1 MPSKRS
7 RNVPTV
13 VATHDLELEQDE
25 QDNRAE
31 RYNHLLKPIR
41 DLAENFNIDLATELE
56 EYLDDLEDL
65 TIAFQDH
72 EGIKKLNFAEAAL
85 LIRGSSLIYSKKV
98 DYLYDLVFK
107 VLDSVTAQRDKRI
120 RADLHDDEDTPLD
133 EHGQPIVSDHAD
145 FVDDFLSLDDIPED
159 DNISLQRD
167 GTTGGSPHLA
177 EWDVDRRRTKASNF
191 AVPLAFLQAAN
202 LQNGS
207 ANAFRLSTSQVH
219 ASGALLLNPSANMQ
233 YHHLSDHTTNLC
245 VGTGLSTTG
254 GLLGGAAQR
263 GAPQDSPGHSPY
275 AHHQRD
281 DDVDMMHMEDDFG
294 GGMDDFDG
302 FDEADYSHLS
312 GAAASP
318 VPQRLSQRLFTD
330 HPDDGTNRAS
340 DPGEGCP
347 PTVDHWVLHDP
358 HAGGGGQKPFR
369 LGTKTHALPDLTQA
383 TAMPTGPIPLC
394 ASSKQLA
401 SKEFSYIVQRA
412 QIQARKRRKKEK
424 RAKRQRALDAE
435 ERKKRLAEE
444 EYARAAA
451 AGNGGNGGD
460 GDGHQEEEQ
469 ELQPEQAAEGN
480 GMEDYH
486 GGGGDMFDDGMDW
499 GADDGYGSGGGGGP
513 EDGGYDDEDGDS
525 PRKEDAS
532 YAQLCRAHVAAYMR
546 GTHQYAQETNLTRRG
561 EGTEFGR
568 GGGGG
573 GGCCCCCCC
582 CVCGSVC
589 GGGG

>member
-159 DNISLQRD
+159 ANISRHRD

-233 YHHLSDHTTNLC
+233 YHHLS
-245 VGTGLSTTG
+245 
-254 GLLGGAAQR
+254 
-263 GAPQDSPGHSPY
+263 
-275 AHHQRD
+275 
-281 DDVDMMHMEDDFG
+281 
-294 GGMDDFDG
+294 
-302 FDEADYSHLS
+302 
-312 GAAASP
+312 
-318 VPQRLSQRLFTD
+318 
-330 HPDDGTNRAS
+330 
-340 DPGEGCP
+340 
-347 PTVDHWVLHDP
+347 
-358 HAGGGGQKPFR
+358 K
-369 LGTKTHALPDLTQA
+369 
-383 TAMPTGPIPLC
+383 
-394 ASSKQLA
+394 
-401 SKEFSYIVQRA
+401 
-412 QIQARKRRKKEK
+412 
-424 RAKRQRALDAE
+424 
-435 ERKKRLAEE
+435 
-444 EYARAAA
+444 
-451 AGNGGNGGD
+451 
-460 GDGHQEEEQ
+460 
-469 ELQPEQAAEGN
+469 
-480 GMEDYH
+480 
-486 GGGGDMFDDGMDW
+486 
-499 GADDGYGSGGGGGP
+499 
-513 EDGGYDDEDGDS
+513 
-525 PRKEDAS
+525 
-532 YAQLCRAHVAAYMR
+532 
-546 GTHQYAQETNLTRRG
+546 
-561 EGTEFGR
+561 
-568 GGGGG
+568 
-573 GGCCCCCCC
+573 
-582 CVCGSVC
+582 
-589 GGGG
+589 